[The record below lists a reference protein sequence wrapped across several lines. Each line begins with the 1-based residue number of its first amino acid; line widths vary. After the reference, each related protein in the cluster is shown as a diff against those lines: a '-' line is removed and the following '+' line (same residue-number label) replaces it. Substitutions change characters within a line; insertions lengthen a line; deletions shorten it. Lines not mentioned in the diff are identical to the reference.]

1 MEKFTPLGKILHCGR
16 QWRHWKIP
24 PLLEIGKNY
33 SLGQKNARTITKVFV
48 HCKRHKRSWKTLQTL
63 KKHENH
69 ENTLKSHEKTLENHE
84 NLENMKELWK
94 TMRNNLKKTKKD
106 LEIPWKPW
114 ESLKTEEK
122 TFKNHKHHENTW
134 TRSSSLF
141 SWSASSAPIQEQLWP
156 TEVLTEVNST
166 GAFACIQFYLIGEE
180 LVNCHVT
187 GARLLGTVQ
196 FSRLA
201 SECFWW
207 LTNPGQAIEAR
218 LQPPLHLHFILCGL
232 IHQTFEWLTLKHVRF
247 EFHILYTHYATLTEL
262 HLSIGHLSI
271 GYIIYP

>member
-1 MEKFTPLGKILHCGR
+1 M
-16 QWRHWKIP
+16 
-24 PLLEIGKNY
+24 
-33 SLGQKNARTITKVFV
+33 
-48 HCKRHKRSWKTLQTL
+48 KTLKTWKNFEKPWEITWKKRKRTL
-63 KKHENH
+63 KYHENH
-69 ENTLKSHEKTLENHE
+69 ES
-84 NLENMKELWK
+84 
-94 TMRNNLKKTKKD
+94 
-106 LEIPWKPW
+106 PWKPKKRL
-114 ESLKTEEK
+114 LKTRNTMK
-122 TFKNHKHHENTW
+122 TPW

-166 GAFACIQFYLIGEE
+166 GTFACIQFYLIGEE

-271 GYIIYP
+271 EYIIYP

>member
-1 MEKFTPLGKILHCGR
+1 MEFVQNFTPPDFQAKNFTPSISPNFNSFSKKKHKKRVKMEKFTPLGKILHCRR
-16 QWRHWKIP
+16 QWRHWQIP
-24 PLLEIGKNY
+24 PLLEIGKHY

-122 TFKNHKHHENTW
+122 TFKNHKHHESTLNTI
-134 TRSSSLF
+134 F
-141 SWSASSAPIQEQLWP
+141 VI
-156 TEVLTEVNST
+156 VLMIS
-166 GAFACIQFYLIGEE
+166 II
-180 LVNCHVT
+180 
-187 GARLLGTVQ
+187 
-196 FSRLA
+196 S
-201 SECFWW
+201 
-207 LTNPGQAIEAR
+207 TNPGAAVANWGTNWSQ
-218 LQPPLHLHFILCGL
+218 LN
-232 IHQTFEWLTLKHVRF
+232 W
-247 EFHILYTHYATLTEL
+247 
-262 HLSIGHLSI
+262 SIC
-271 GYIIYP
+271 